1 MNFKNIVTNIV
12 GFIFWVVAIKNAV
25 SDDPSISFI
34 TTMTF
39 IGFVLFLFRVKD
51 SIDFV
56 KRFINKKLE
65 K

>member
-12 GFIFWVVAIKNAV
+12 GFVFWVV
-25 SDDPSISFI
+25 DPSISFI

-56 KRFINKKLE
+56 KRFLNKKLE